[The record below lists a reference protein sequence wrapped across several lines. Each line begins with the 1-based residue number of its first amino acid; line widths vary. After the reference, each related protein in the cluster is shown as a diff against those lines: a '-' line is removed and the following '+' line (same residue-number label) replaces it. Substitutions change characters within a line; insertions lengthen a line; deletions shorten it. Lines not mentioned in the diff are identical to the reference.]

1 MYTTINQ
8 DGQLNNYAIETP
20 VYYAEYPNSEQQ
32 RRYAF
37 QGACAILFVKRV
49 SLLSFLLHPDVTKP
63 APTQVSRLP
72 VKSQIRGRSVKGNG
86 SE

>member
-37 QGACAILFVKRV
+37 QGACAILFVNILILTALAA
-49 SLLSFLLHPDVTKP
+49 S
-63 APTQVSRLP
+63 
-72 VKSQIRGRSVKGNG
+72 
-86 SE
+86 

>member
-20 VYYAEYPNSEQQ
+20 VYHAEYPNSEQQ

-37 QGACAILFVKRV
+37 QGACAILFVNVLLLTALAV
-49 SLLSFLLHPDVTKP
+49 S
-63 APTQVSRLP
+63 
-72 VKSQIRGRSVKGNG
+72 
-86 SE
+86 